1 MYICISYAA
10 VYYVMIA
17 RGNRAVLNQ
26 RWLLKKIFTLNML
39 ISDSIKMMI
48 IYLHLLHKEAGIAGS
63 LYATIYL
70 YTSLLQHVLCIYPFM
85 HYCYFVA
92 PIIKTQR
99 INMHYIV
106 LLSRC
111 CINFIQGEVIMIRGG
126 GGGIWVGSFL
136 CNFLFCIFGLPS
148 SIVLFCILY
157 SKGQKTSNENETGTL
172 VVCFIWVSKFL
183 MEGIT

>member
-1 MYICISYAA
+1 
-10 VYYVMIA
+10 
-17 RGNRAVLNQ
+17 
-26 RWLLKKIFTLNML
+26 ML
-39 ISDSIKMMI
+39 ISGSIKMMI
-48 IYLHLLHKEAGIAGS
+48 IYLHLLHKETGIAGS

-126 GGGIWVGSFL
+126 GRSLGREFSFV
-136 CNFLFCIFGLPS
+136 FLVCPPLSCCIFY
-148 SIVLFCILY
+148 I
-157 SKGQKTSNENETGTL
+157 QKD
-172 VVCFIWVSKFL
+172 KK
-183 MEGIT
+183 

>member
-70 YTSLLQHVLCIYPFM
+70 YTSLLQHVLCIYPLM
-85 HYCYFVA
+85 HYCYFQNSED
-92 PIIKTQR
+92 KHTLY
-99 INMHYIV
+99 NIV

-111 CINFIQGEVIMIRGG
+111 CINFIQGEVIMIRGKG
-126 GGGIWVGSFL
+126 GGRSLGREFSL
-136 CNFLFCIFGLPS
+136 
-148 SIVLFCILY
+148 
-157 SKGQKTSNENETGTL
+157 
-172 VVCFIWVSKFL
+172 
-183 MEGIT
+183 